1 LSKNRGALWL
11 QMYWMLTATDDEV
24 NCFNLRCPNPDFVL
38 PSRDKH
44 DVGRPKMYCST
55 SCKNQAAQIRR
66 RSGRAKTR
74 TTKPRGAPAKSVDDE
89 FSAFGRALQDTRDA
103 VIRGDA

>member
-55 SCKNQAAQIRR
+55 SCKNQAAQVRR
-66 RSGRAKTR
+66 RAGRAKTR
-74 TTKPRGAPAKSVDDE
+74 PTKPRDASADD
-89 FSAFGRALQDTRDA
+89 SAFRRAIQDARDA
-103 VIRGDA
+103 VIRGDT